1 MEFGAMNIT
10 RMSAALGLALTVATS
25 AYADSGRILTMNCP
39 CNEGSGGNIYFRV
52 SETSG
57 VTFVIAADAKG
68 AEQLRQLLFFAAD
81 KKWDVTVDRGAL
93 LANNLF
99 AVDRMY
105 VNRP

>member
-1 MEFGAMNIT
+1 MKIS
-10 RMSAALGLALTVATS
+10 RMSVALGLALSFAAS
-25 AYADSGRILTMNCP
+25 AYADSGKILSMNCP
-39 CNEGSGGNIYFRV
+39 CNEGTGGNIYFSV
-52 SETSG
+52 SATSG

-68 AEQLRQLLFFAAD
+68 AEQLRQLLLFAAD

-99 AVDRMY
+99 AVERMY